1 LPTVK
6 TYAARRLDNLQESVI
21 RSITRYAFDKG
32 AILLAQGFPDFDP
45 PEEVLAEAEKAM
57 RSGRNQYGMTW
68 GQPSLRKAIAQKSR
82 RFYGQEVDPDRH
94 VTVTCGVTEAVIA
107 ALLGIVNPGDKVV
120 VLEPAHE
127 NYHAGIAFAGGIPIW
142 VPLRPPEY
150 RFDPDELARAFEQKP
165 KAVLFNSPHNPSG
178 RVFTERELSIIRDLC
193 VKHDVVAITDEIYEH
208 LVFDGLRH
216 IPIATWPGMRDRT
229 ITICGLGKTFAVT
242 GWRVGYCIASPD
254 LTDALRKVHDF
265 TTVCAPTPLQEAMAV
280 VIGLP
285 DSYYQWLQTFYASR
299 RARMLG
305 ILDKHGFKY
314 AVPEGAYYVMAD
326 FRHLGRG
333 DDDMA
338 FAYWLID
345 EVGVATVPGSSF
357 YASSPALGR
366 GLVRFAFPKKDET
379 LDAVEERF
387 EKLPAG

>member
-1 LPTVK
+1 VK
-6 TYAARRLDNLQESVI
+6 TYAADRLRNLQESVI
-21 RSITRYAFDKG
+21 RSITRYAFEKG
-32 AILLAQGFPDFDP
+32 AVLLAQGFPDFDP
-45 PEEVLAEAEKAM
+45 PAEVLDAAERAM

-68 GQPSLRKAIAQKSR
+68 GQPSLRKAIAEKSR
-82 RFYGQEVDPDRH
+82 RFYGQEVDPDQH

-127 NYHAGIAFAGGIPIW
+127 NYHAGIAFAGGIPLW
-142 VPLRPPEY
+142 VPLRPPHY
-150 RFDPDELARAFEQKP
+150 RFDVDELTRAFLLKP

-178 RVFTERELSIIRDLC
+178 RVFTEQELSIIRDLC
-193 VKHDVVAITDEIYEH
+193 VEHDVVAITDEIYEH

-216 IPIATWPGMRDRT
+216 IPIATYPGMQDRT

-242 GWRVGYCIASPD
+242 GWRVGYSIASAE

-265 TTVCAPTPLQEAMAV
+265 TTVCAPTPLQEAMAT

-285 DSYYQWLQTFYASR
+285 DSYYEWLRTFYASR
-299 RARMLG
+299 RSRMLS

-333 DDDMA
+333 DDDLA
-338 FAYWLID
+338 FGYWLID
-345 EVGVATVPGSSF
+345 EVGIATVPGSSF
-357 YASSPALGR
+357 YASDPGLGR

-379 LDAVEERF
+379 FDVVEKRF
-387 EKLPAG
+387 EKLKALG

>member
-1 LPTVK
+1 VK
-6 TYAARRLDNLQESVI
+6 TYAADRLRNLQESVI
-21 RSITRYAFDKG
+21 RSVTRYAFDKG
-32 AILLAQGFPDFDP
+32 AVLLAQGFPDFDP
-45 PEEVLAEAEKAM
+45 PQEVIAAAESAM

-68 GQPSLRKAIAQKSR
+68 GQPSLRKAIAEKSR
-82 RFYGQEVDPDRH
+82 RFYGQEVDPDKH

-142 VPLRPPEY
+142 VPLRPPHY
-150 RFDPDELARAFEQKP
+150 RLDPEELERAFQQKP

-178 RVFTERELSIIRDLC
+178 RVFTEQELSLIRDLC

-216 IPIATWPGMRDRT
+216 IPIATYPGMQDRT

-242 GWRVGYCIASPD
+242 GWRVGYCIASAE

-265 TTVCAPTPLQEAMAV
+265 TTVCAPTPLQEAMAA

-285 DSYYQWLQTFYASR
+285 DSYYEGLKTFYASR
-299 RARMLG
+299 RSRMLG
-305 ILDKHGFKY
+305 ILDKYGFKY

-333 DDDMA
+333 DDDLA

-357 YASSPALGR
+357 YASDPGLGR

-379 LDAVEERF
+379 FDVVEKRF
-387 EKLPAG
+387 EKLNNLRS

>member
-1 LPTVK
+1 MK
-6 TYAARRLDNLQESVI
+6 SYAADRLRNLQESVI
-21 RSITRYAFDKG
+21 RSITRYAFEKG

-45 PEEVLAEAEKAM
+45 PQEVLAAAEKAM
-57 RSGRNQYGMTW
+57 RNGRNQYGMTW
-68 GQPSLRKAIAQKSR
+68 GQPSLRVAIAEKSR
-82 RFYGQEVDPDRH
+82 RFYGQEIDPDKQ

-127 NYHAGIAFAGGIPIW
+127 NYHAGIAFAGGTPLWI
-142 VPLRPPEY
+142 PLRPPHY
-150 RFDPDELARAFEQKP
+150 RFDVEELERAFEQKP

-178 RVFTERELSIIRDLC
+178 RVFTAQELSAIRDLC

-216 IPIATWPGMRDRT
+216 IPIATYPGMQDRT

-242 GWRVGYCIASPD
+242 GWRVGYCIASAE

-265 TTVCAPTPLQEAMAV
+265 TTVCAPTPLQEAMAA

-285 DSYYQWLQTFYASR
+285 DTYYQWLQSFYASR
-299 RARMLG
+299 RSRMLG
-305 ILDKHGFKY
+305 ILDMHGFKY

-357 YASSPALGR
+357 YASDPGLGR

-379 LDAVEERF
+379 LGLVEKRF
-387 EKLPAG
+387 EKLKTIA

>member
-1 LPTVK
+1 MK
-6 TYAARRLDNLQESVI
+6 TYAADRLQNLQESVI

-45 PEEVLAEAEKAM
+45 PQEVLAAAEKAM
-57 RSGRNQYGMTW
+57 RNGRNQYGMTW
-68 GQPSLRKAIAQKSR
+68 GQPSLRTAIAEKSR
-82 RFYGQEVDPDRH
+82 RFYGQEVDPDKH

-107 ALLGIVNPGDKVV
+107 ALLGIVNPGEKVV

-142 VPLRPPEY
+142 VPLRPPHY
-150 RFDPDELARAFEQKP
+150 RFDPEELTRAFEQKP

-178 RVFTERELSIIRDLC
+178 RVFTGQELSIIRDLC

-216 IPIATWPGMRDRT
+216 IPIATYPGMQDRT

-242 GWRVGYCIASPD
+242 GWRVGYCIASAE

-265 TTVCAPTPLQEAMAV
+265 TTVCAPTPLQEAMAT

-299 RARMLG
+299 RSRMLG

-357 YASSPALGR
+357 YASDPGLGR

-379 LDAVEERF
+379 FDLVEKRF
-387 EKLPAG
+387 EKLQARR

>member
-1 LPTVK
+1 MK
-6 TYAARRLDNLQESVI
+6 TYAARRLHNLHESVI

-45 PEEVLAEAEKAM
+45 PAEVLAEAEKAI

-107 ALLGIVNPGDKVV
+107 ALLGVVNPGDKVV

-150 RFDPDELARAFEQKP
+150 RFDPDELTRAFEQKP

-178 RVFTERELSIIRDLC
+178 RVFTEQELSIIRDLC
-193 VKHDVVAITDEIYEH
+193 VRHDVVAITDEIYEH

-216 IPIATWPGMRDRT
+216 IPIATYPGMQDRT

-265 TTVCAPTPLQEAMAV
+265 TTVCAPTPLQEAMAA

-285 DSYYQWLQTFYASR
+285 DSYYQWLQAFYASR

-345 EVGVATVPGSSF
+345 EIGVATVPGSSF

-387 EKLPAG
+387 EKLPARPL

>member
-1 LPTVK
+1 VK
-6 TYAARRLDNLQESVI
+6 KSFAARRLQKLQESVI
-21 RSITRYAFDKG
+21 RSITRYAWEKG

-45 PEEVLAEAEKAM
+45 PPDVIAAAERAM
-57 RSGRNQYGMTW
+57 HGGSNQYGVTW
-68 GQPSLRKAIAQKSR
+68 GQPSLRKAIAEKSW
-82 RFYGQEVDPDRH
+82 RFYRQEVDPDRH

-107 ALLGIVNPGDKVV
+107 ALLGTVNPGDNVI

-127 NYHAGIAFAGGIPIW
+127 NYHAGIAFAGGIPTW
-142 VPLRPPEY
+142 VPLRPPDY
-150 RFDPDELARAFEQKP
+150 RFDPDELARAFQAGAR
-165 KAVLFNSPHNPSG
+165 AVLFNSPHNPSG
-178 RVFTERELSIIRDLC
+178 RVFTEEELTVIRDLC
-193 VKHDVVAITDEIYEH
+193 VQYDAVAITDEIYEH
-208 LVFDGLRH
+208 LVFDGRRH
-216 IPIATWPGMRDRT
+216 IPIATLPGMAERT

-242 GWRVGYCIASPD
+242 GWRVGYAIAPED

-265 TTVCAPTPLQEAMAV
+265 TTVCAPTPLQEAMAA
-280 VIGLP
+280 VIGMP
-285 DSYYQWLQTFYASR
+285 DDYYTWLRDFYMSR
-299 RARMLG
+299 RSRMLG
-305 ILDKHGFKY
+305 ILDSHGFRY

-357 YASSPALGR
+357 YSSDPHLGR

-379 LDAVEERF
+379 LDEVEKRF
-387 EKLPAG
+387 TKLK

>member
-1 LPTVK
+1 VK
-6 TYAARRLDNLQESVI
+6 KYAADRLRNLQESVI
-21 RSITRYAFDKG
+21 RSITRYAFAKD

-45 PEEVLAEAEKAM
+45 PQEVLAAAEQAM
-57 RSGRNQYGMTW
+57 RTGRNQYGMTW
-68 GQPSLRKAIAQKSR
+68 GQPSLRKAIAEKSR
-82 RFYGQEVDPDRH
+82 RFYRQDVDPDKH

-107 ALLGIVNPGDKVV
+107 ALLGVVNPGDKVV
-120 VLEPAHE
+120 ILEPAHE
-127 NYHAGIAFAGGIPIW
+127 NYHAGVAFAGGLPIW
-142 VPLRPPEY
+142 VPLRPPDY
-150 RFDPDELARAFEQKP
+150 RFDPVELERAFEQKP

-178 RVFTERELSIIRDLC
+178 RVFTEQELTIIRDLC
-193 VKHDVVAITDEIYEH
+193 VKHDVIAITDEIYEH

-216 IPIATWPGMRDRT
+216 IPIATYPGMQDRT

-242 GWRVGYCIASPD
+242 GWRVGYCIASEE

-265 TTVCAPTPLQEAMAV
+265 TTVCAPTPLQEAMAT

-285 DSYYQWLQTFYASR
+285 DSYYAWLQEFYASR
-299 RARMLG
+299 RSRMLG

-326 FRHLGRG
+326 FRNLGRG
-333 DDDMA
+333 DDDTA

-357 YASSPALGR
+357 YSSDPRLGR
-366 GLVRFAFPKKDET
+366 GLVRFAFPKKDAT
-379 LDAVEERF
+379 FDIVEERF
-387 EKLPAG
+387 EKLKA

>member
-1 LPTVK
+1 VK
-6 TYAARRLDNLQESVI
+6 NYAADRLKNLQESVI
-21 RSITRYAFDKG
+21 RSITRYAFAKD

-45 PEEVLAEAEKAM
+45 PEEVLAAAEQAM
-57 RSGRNQYGMTW
+57 RTGRNQYGMTW
-68 GQPSLRKAIAQKSR
+68 GQPSLRKAIADKSR
-82 RFYGQEVDPDRH
+82 RFYRQEIDPDRH

-107 ALLGIVNPGDKVV
+107 ALLGVVNPGDKVV
-120 VLEPAHE
+120 ILEPAHE
-127 NYHAGIAFAGGIPIW
+127 NYHAGVAFAGGIPIW
-142 VPLRPPEY
+142 VPLRPPDY
-150 RFDPDELARAFEQKP
+150 RFDPEELEHAFQQKP

-178 RVFTERELSIIRDLC
+178 RVFTEDELKIIRDLC
-193 VKHDVVAITDEIYEH
+193 VKHDVIAITDEIYEH

-216 IPIATWPGMRDRT
+216 FPIATYPGMQDRT

-242 GWRVGYCIASPD
+242 GWRVGYCIASEE

-265 TTVCAPTPLQEAMAV
+265 TTVCAPTPLQEAMAK

-285 DSYYQWLQTFYASR
+285 DSYYQWLQEFYASR
-299 RARMLG
+299 RSRMLG

-326 FRHLGRG
+326 FRGLGRG
-333 DDDMA
+333 DDDTA

-357 YASSPALGR
+357 YSSDPRLGR

-379 LDAVEERF
+379 FEIVEKRF
-387 EKLPAG
+387 EKLKAR

>member
-1 LPTVK
+1 MK
-6 TYAARRLDNLQESVI
+6 TYAARRLHNLHESVI

-45 PEEVLAEAEKAM
+45 PAEVLAEAEKAI

-107 ALLGIVNPGDKVV
+107 ALLGVVNPGDKVV

-127 NYHAGIAFAGGIPIW
+127 NYHAGIAFAGGVPIW

-178 RVFTERELSIIRDLC
+178 RVFTEQELSIIRDLC
-193 VKHDVVAITDEIYEH
+193 VRHDVVAITDEIYEH

-216 IPIATWPGMRDRT
+216 IPIATYPGMQDRT

-285 DSYYQWLQTFYASR
+285 DSYYQWLQSFYASR

-345 EVGVATVPGSSF
+345 EIGVATVPGSSF
-357 YASSPALGR
+357 YASSPVLGR
-366 GLVRFAFPKKDET
+366 GLVRFAFPKKNET

-387 EKLPAG
+387 EKLPARRL

>member
-1 LPTVK
+1 VK
-6 TYAARRLDNLQESVI
+6 NYAADRLRNLQESVI
-21 RSITRYAFDKG
+21 RSITRYAFEKG
-32 AILLAQGFPDFDP
+32 AVLLAQGFPDFDP
-45 PEEVLAEAEKAM
+45 PQEVLAAAEKAM
-57 RSGRNQYGMTW
+57 RTGRNQYGMTW
-68 GQPSLRKAIAQKSR
+68 GQPSLRKAIAEKSR
-82 RFYGQEVDPDRH
+82 RFFGQDVDPDKH

-107 ALLGIVNPGDKVV
+107 ALIGIVNPGEKVV

-127 NYHAGIAFAGGIPIW
+127 NYHAGIAFAGGIPVW
-142 VPLRPPEY
+142 VPLRPPHY
-150 RFDPDELARAFEQKP
+150 RFDLDELTRAFEQKP

-178 RVFTERELSIIRDLC
+178 RVFNDQELSMIRDLC

-208 LVFDGLRH
+208 LVFDGLSH
-216 IPIATWPGMRDRT
+216 MPIARYPGMQDRT

-242 GWRVGYCIASPD
+242 GWRVGYCIASAD

-265 TTVCAPTPLQEAMAV
+265 TTVCAPTPLQEAMAT

-285 DSYYQWLQTFYASR
+285 DSYYQWLQNFYASR
-299 RARMLG
+299 RSRMLG
-305 ILDKHGFKY
+305 ILDRHGFKY
-314 AVPEGAYYVMAD
+314 SVPEGAYYVMAD

-345 EVGVATVPGSSF
+345 EIGVATVPGSSF
-357 YASSPALGR
+357 YASDPGLGR

-379 LDAVEERF
+379 FDVVEERF
-387 EKLPAG
+387 EKLQAMRAG

>member
-1 LPTVK
+1 VK
-6 TYAARRLDNLQESVI
+6 TCAADRLQNLQESVI

-32 AILLAQGFPDFDP
+32 AVLLAQGFPDFDP
-45 PEEVLAEAEKAM
+45 PQEVLAAAEKAM

-68 GQPSLRKAIAQKSR
+68 GQPSLRTAIAEKSR
-82 RFYGQEVDPDRH
+82 RFYNQEVDPDKH

-142 VPLRPPEY
+142 VPLRPPHY
-150 RFDPDELARAFEQKP
+150 RLDPEELANAFEQKP

-178 RVFTERELSIIRDLC
+178 RVFTEEELSIIRDLC

-216 IPIATWPGMRDRT
+216 IPIATYPVMQDRT

-242 GWRVGYCIASPD
+242 GWRVGYCIASAA

-265 TTVCAPTPLQEAMAV
+265 TTVCAPTPLQEAMAT
-280 VIGLP
+280 VIGSP
-285 DSYYQWLQTFYASR
+285 DSYYEWLQTFYASR
-299 RARMLG
+299 RSRMLG

-345 EVGVATVPGSSF
+345 NIGVATVPGSSF
-357 YASSPALGR
+357 YASDPGLGR

-379 LDAVEERF
+379 FDVVEKRF
-387 EKLPAG
+387 EKLQALA